1 MAIRKV
7 ECFIINKVCLKEL
20 LTDDGKD
27 KARVLREVL
36 RKQGQYFSKKA
47 FFFFFFSTSGSL
59 RDKNDFWL
67 E

>member
-1 MAIRKV
+1 MAIGRVK
-7 ECFIINKVCLKEL
+7 CFIINKVCLKEL

-27 KARVLREVL
+27 KAQVLRKVL
-36 RKQGQYFSKKA
+36 RKQGQCFSKKA
-47 FFFFFFSTSGSL
+47 FFKKNTSRSL